1 MQNRN
6 SRVRVANN
14 SQRLRWHCDC
24 IVKDYSDTVSAHSTV
39 CQHQLRVVNDY
50 PDTVSAQST
59 QIFRLSSRNRKIS
72 QNCSI
77 LFIRDTEREQF
88 RKQTYSLTSRYY
100 AVPIT
105 QCCPNFSALSQWLS
119 AVPWFS
125 ALLMT
130 RRCPNY
136 SALSQ
141 WLSTVPITQC
151 CPNDSALSPLLSNV
165 KMTPCFPIDSVLN
178 RQHLALTR
186 TTMSKDKCKYL
197 CQFAKNCKIG

>member
-1 MQNRN
+1 MNT
-6 SRVRVANN
+6 
-14 SQRLRWHCDC
+14 
-24 IVKDYSDTVSAHSTV
+24 VKA
-39 CQHQLRVVNDY
+39 VN
-50 PDTVSAQST
+50 
-59 QIFRLSSRNRKIS
+59 FRLPEFVGFQFGIMKKKSYLLVINLELWRKKVICWWSICRLSICRLSICRMSICRLSIIRLPILSVSLINRI
-72 QNCSI
+72 
-77 LFIRDTEREQF
+77 EQF

-151 CPNDSALSPLLSNV
+151 CPNDSALSQLLSTV